1 MPIYVYACTNCGERT
16 EAKQSF
22 DDPPLEVCPHCGG
35 KLRKMYS
42 PVGVVF
48 KGSGFYSTDAKR
60 GSSSTKSSGGDSSGT
75 SGDGKKS
82 GDKKS
87 DSAESSTKKKEAST

>member
-16 EAKQSF
+16 EAKQTF

-60 GSSSTKSSGGDSSGT
+60 SSSATKSSGGDSAS
-75 SGDGKKS
+75 SSSDGKKS
-82 GDKKS
+82 EDKKS
-87 DSAESSTKKKEAST
+87 DTSSSTKKEAST